1 MTFGNIPSS
10 ISEALCDRTFL
21 EYYCCVMEC
30 ELFRNFRRFDFSRC
44 LTFLRLVIKCAIF
57 RNFAVWLFA
66 MSHFL
71 RLLCKVDLRGVP
83 TFWDFL
89 CTSGLRDVPTFWD
102 FLCTSGLRDVPTFF
116 ETFVQGWFTRKK
128 YETALF
134 PSSSTTGHCLNF
146 LDHLLIFALRWCIF
160 EIFA

>member
-21 EYYCCVMEC
+21 EYYCCVMDC

-71 RLLCKVDLRGVP
+71 RLLCARVVYAMSQLFETFCARVVYAMSQL
-83 TFWDFL
+83 FWDF
-89 CTSGLRDVPTFWD
+89 
-102 FLCTSGLRDVPTFF
+102 
-116 ETFVQGWFTRKK
+116 FVQGWFTRKK

-160 EIFA
+160 EILRSNFLIFYTRNF